1 MGLLP
6 TEKTKKKTDNPK
18 NLILFGLPKV
28 GKTTVLSHL
37 PKCLILDFE
46 EVLIM

>member
-6 TEKTKKKTDNPK
+6 TKKSEVKSQDPK

-28 GKTTVLSHL
+28 
-37 PKCLILDFE
+37 ID
-46 EVLIM
+46 

>member
-6 TEKTKKKTDNPK
+6 TKKTEVKSQDPK

-28 GKTTVLSHL
+28 
-37 PKCLILDFE
+37 KCL
-46 EVLIM
+46 

>member
-6 TEKTKKKTDNPK
+6 TKKSEIGSQDPK

-28 GKTTVLSHL
+28 
-37 PKCLILDFE
+37 ID
-46 EVLIM
+46 

>member
-6 TEKTKKKTDNPK
+6 TKKTEVKSQDPK

-28 GKTTVLSHL
+28 
-37 PKCLILDFE
+37 ID
-46 EVLIM
+46 